1 MKASLLLTGAS
12 GFLGTEILHTLRSEY
27 EVTTIGRNGPEYGQ
41 TSHMKMD
48 LSREKTRELPACE
61 VVVHCAGK
69 AHVVPASPEEA
80 DEFYKVNLYGT
91 VHLCESLEASD
102 AIPVYFVFISTVAV
116 YGVDEG
122 VLINEQHPLN
132 GDTPYARSKIQAE
145 HYLTEWCGQ
154 RDVQLLI
161 LRLPLIAGPEPPGNL
176 GAMIRGIASGRYL
189 SIGDAAARKS
199 VVWAG
204 DVAAVIPVAMKEGGV
219 YNLTDGYHPSFRELE
234 TCIATALKKKVP
246 SAIPMGM
253 AKMIAGV
260 GNLLGKR
267 APVNSDKLR
276 KITST
281 LTFDD
286 GKARRAFNWQPS
298 RVIDKLSS
306 VL

>member
-1 MKASLLLTGAS
+1 M
-12 GFLGTEILHTLRSEY
+12 
-27 EVTTIGRNGPEYGQ
+27 
-41 TSHMKMD
+41 
-48 LSREKTRELPACE
+48 
-61 VVVHCAGK
+61 
-69 AHVVPASPEEA
+69 
-80 DEFYKVNLYGT
+80 
-91 VHLCESLEASD
+91 
-102 AIPVYFVFISTVAV
+102 
-116 YGVDEG
+116 
-122 VLINEQHPLN
+122 INELHPLN
-132 GDTPYARSKIQAE
+132 GDSPYARSKIQAE

-176 GAMIRGIASGRYL
+176 GAMIRGISSGRYL
-189 SIGDAAARKS
+189 SIGEAAARKS

-234 TCIATALKKKVP
+234 TCIATALKKKPP

-253 AKMIAGV
+253 AKVIAGV